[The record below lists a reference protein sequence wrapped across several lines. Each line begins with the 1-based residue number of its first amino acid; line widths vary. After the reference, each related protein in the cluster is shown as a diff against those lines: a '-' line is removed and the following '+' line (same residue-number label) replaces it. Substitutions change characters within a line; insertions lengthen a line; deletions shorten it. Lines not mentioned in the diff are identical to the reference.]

1 MTTLPEP
8 ASYADR
14 VASSMFHRGLDQR
27 HAAIKIAERDGVPLE
42 VVIDALPD
50 PVEELP
56 EVAEGE
62 LTVENIVERLRSASK
77 ATEAERDSA
86 DCYHILSDAI
96 WSIIDEY
103 DKSAPSSVLGEHY
116 DGETWDART

>member
-27 HAAIKIAERDGVPLE
+27 HAAIKVAERDGVPLE
-42 VVIDALPD
+42 VVLDALPEH
-50 PVEELP
+50 VEEVP
-56 EVAEGE
+56 DDTV
-62 LTVENIVERLRSASK
+62 TVENIIERLRAAAK
-77 ATEAERDSA
+77 ETEAEHDSA

-103 DKSAPSSVLGEHY
+103 DKNAQSSVLGEHY
-116 DGETWDART
+116 DGETWDARA